1 VPEEELND
9 EPALVNPEPSPTKD
23 VAVITPAMIPPEVMV
38 TPEPISALGALKTLV
53 VALYVTS
60 DVVADAVIVPDVI
73 LVRTTLC
80 EPEAALNVEPVLLNP
95 EPSPTKDVA
104 VITPAMIPPEV
115 MVTPEPITA
124 LVAVTTPALTIF
136 LLSSII
142 FEPESLIAIF
152 EEVRCGYLELFR
164 EFGD

>member
-38 TPEPISALGALKTLV
+38 TPEPI
-53 VALYVTS
+53 
-60 DVVADAVIVPDVI
+60 
-73 LVRTTLC
+73 
-80 EPEAALNVEPVLLNP
+80 
-95 EPSPTKDVA
+95 
-104 VITPAMIPPEV
+104 
-115 MVTPEPITA
+115 TA
-124 LVAVTTPALTIF
+124 LVAVTTPAFTIC

-164 EFGD
+164 ELED